1 MVSIKERV
9 KEGDRIKLVSMPNDP
24 DPIPPGTEGTVT
36 FANDLKGA
44 CFGPNAFQIGV
55 RWDNGRTL
63 SLCEEDRWT
72 KIS

>member
-9 KEGDRIKLVSMPNDP
+9 KVGDRIKLVSMPKDP
-24 DPIPPGTEGTVT
+24 NPIEPGTEGTVT
-36 FANDLKGA
+36 YCSDLHG
-44 CFGPNAFQIGV
+44 FGKNAYQIGV
-55 RWDNGRTL
+55 DWENGRTL